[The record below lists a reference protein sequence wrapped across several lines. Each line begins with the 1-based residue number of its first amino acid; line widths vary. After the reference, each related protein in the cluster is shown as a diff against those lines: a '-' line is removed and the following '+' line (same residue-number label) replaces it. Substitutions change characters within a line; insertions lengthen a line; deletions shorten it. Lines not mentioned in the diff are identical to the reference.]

1 MNRITPL
8 NVPELIPPL
17 RWRGPAILWTP
28 LALVLAVGWPAL
40 LLGSDTTMA
49 RGVGAAGVLT
59 FILGLSTL
67 GFAWA
72 RGKPPRSHRDVL
84 LHLVIAGALV
94 SVTAPFA
101 MVWLIEAA
109 AAQRNPGAEEVSL
122 PLSASLSMI
131 PLTLLVGLPTA
142 FISALVFAMVALVKP
157 PRNAPSQASERELF
171 P

>member
-1 MNRITPL
+1 L
-8 NVPELIPPL
+8 
-17 RWRGPAILWTP
+17 LWTP
-28 LALVLAVGWPAL
+28 VALALAVGWPAL
-40 LLGSDTTMA
+40 LLSSDATMA
-49 RGVGAAGVLT
+49 RGIGVAGVLT

-67 GFAWA
+67 GLAWA

-94 SVTAPFA
+94 SLTAPFA

-109 AAQRNPGAEEVSL
+109 AAQRNPGAEDVRL

-131 PLTLLVGLPTA
+131 PLTVLVGLPTA
-142 FISALVFAMVALVKP
+142 FISALIFAVVALVKP
-157 PRNAPSQASERELF
+157 PRNRPAQANERELF

>member
-1 MNRITPL
+1 MRRATPL

-17 RWRGPAILWTP
+17 KWRGPAIIWTP
-28 LALVLAVGWPAL
+28 LALALAIGWPAL
-40 LLGSDTTMA
+40 LLSSDGTMA
-49 RGVGAAGVLT
+49 RGIGAAGVLT

-67 GFAWA
+67 GISWA
-72 RGKPPRSHRDVL
+72 RGKPPHTHRDVL
-84 LHLVIAGALV
+84 IHLVVSGALV
-94 SVTAPFA
+94 SLAAPFV

-109 AAQRNPGAEEVSL
+109 AAQRNPGADEVSL

-142 FISALVFAMVALVKP
+142 FISALLFAVVALVKP
-157 PRNAPSQASERELF
+157 PRAKPAQASERELF